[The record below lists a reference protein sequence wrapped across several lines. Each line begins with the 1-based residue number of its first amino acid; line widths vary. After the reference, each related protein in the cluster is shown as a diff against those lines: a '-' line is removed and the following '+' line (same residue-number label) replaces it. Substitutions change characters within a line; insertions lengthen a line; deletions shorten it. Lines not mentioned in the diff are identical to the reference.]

1 MWERGRRGN
10 RKCETVTDGVEEKS
24 LTRVRKKVLII
35 KESTG
40 GSLEN

>member
-1 MWERGRRGN
+1 MWESGARGN

-24 LTRVRKKVLII
+24 LTRVGKKVSIR

-40 GSLEN
+40 GSLEK